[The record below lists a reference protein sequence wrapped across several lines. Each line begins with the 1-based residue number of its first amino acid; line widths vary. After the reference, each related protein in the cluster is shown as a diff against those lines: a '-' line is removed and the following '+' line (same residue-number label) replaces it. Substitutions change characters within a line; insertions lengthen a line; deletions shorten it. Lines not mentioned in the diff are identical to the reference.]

1 MCVNLLKST
10 EFYHAAGIGTAP
22 RARSAKAAAEGNVI
36 IRRHSNSSQKMK
48 LIGSLTSPY
57 VRKARIVLAEKKIE
71 VEFVLDNPW
80 NPDTGVAKLTPLNKV
95 PVLVLDD
102 DSTLFDS
109 RVIVEYLDSVTPN
122 NRLLPAAGRDRI
134 RIKRWEALADGVLD
148 ATVAVVLES
157 RRPEGQRN
165 PSWIPRQREKIDRS
179 LEMMSEELGE
189 QPWCTGNAFS
199 LADVAVGTVLGY
211 LDFRLPD
218 LKWREQHANLARLF
232 DELMAR
238 PSFAETVPQG

>member
-1 MCVNLLKST
+1 
-10 EFYHAAGIGTAP
+10 
-22 RARSAKAAAEGNVI
+22 
-36 IRRHSNSSQKMK
+36 MK

-71 VEFVLDNPW
+71 YEFVLDNPW
-80 NPDTGVAKLTPLNKV
+80 NADTGVAKLNPLGKV

-122 NRLLPAAGRDRI
+122 NRLLPAAGRERI

-148 ATVAVVLES
+148 AAVAAFLETK
-157 RRPEGQRN
+157 RPKQEQSEN
-165 PSWIPRQREKIDRS
+165 WISRQREKIDRS
-179 LEMMSEELGE
+179 LEMMSEELGD

-199 LADVAVGTVLGY
+199 LADVAVGSALGY
-211 LDFRLPD
+211 LDFRLGD
-218 LKWREQHANLARLF
+218 INWRERHANLARLS

>member
-1 MCVNLLKST
+1 
-10 EFYHAAGIGTAP
+10 
-22 RARSAKAAAEGNVI
+22 
-36 IRRHSNSSQKMK
+36 MK

-71 VEFVLDNPW
+71 YDLVLDNPW
-80 NPDTGVAKLTPLNKV
+80 NADTGVARLNPLGKV

-122 NRLLPAAGRDRI
+122 NRLLPAPGRERI
-134 RIKRWEALADGVLD
+134 RIKRWEALADGVCD
-148 ATVAVVLES
+148 AAVAAFLEEK
-157 RRPEGQRN
+157 RPDNEKSA
-165 PSWIPRQREKIDRS
+165 SWIERQREKILRS

-189 QPWCTGNAFS
+189 QPWCTGNTFS
-199 LADVAVGTVLGY
+199 LADIAVGASLGY
-211 LDFRLPD
+211 LIFRFSALD
-218 LKWREQHANLARLF
+218 WRTAHPNLARLY
-232 DELMAR
+232 DELMER

>member
-1 MCVNLLKST
+1 
-10 EFYHAAGIGTAP
+10 
-22 RARSAKAAAEGNVI
+22 
-36 IRRHSNSSQKMK
+36 MK

-71 VEFVLDNPW
+71 YDFVLDNPW
-80 NPDTGVAKLTPLNKV
+80 NADTGVTKLNPLGKV

-122 NRLLPAAGRDRI
+122 NRLLPVPGRERI
-134 RIKRWEALADGVLD
+134 RIKRWEALADGVCD
-148 ATVAVVLES
+148 AAVSALLEGK
-157 RRPEGQRN
+157 RPKKEM
-165 PSWIPRQREKIDRS
+165 SLSLIERQRDKVLRG

-189 QPWCTGNAFS
+189 QPWCTGNTFS
-199 LADVAVGTVLGY
+199 LADIVVGVALGY
-211 LDFRLPD
+211 LVFRFPD
-218 LKWREQHANLARLF
+218 IDWRAAHPNLARLYG
-232 DELMAR
+232 ELMER